1 MISDAKIK
9 KLESKMDDLDL
20 ARKRQEEYARRM
32 FPNEK
37 KFYRFMG
44 GLIPESDLKRITE
57 NNRNRNRNR
66 IIE

>member
-44 GLIPESDLKRITE
+44 GLIPESYFRRITE
-57 NNRNRNRNR
+57 QD
-66 IIE
+66 